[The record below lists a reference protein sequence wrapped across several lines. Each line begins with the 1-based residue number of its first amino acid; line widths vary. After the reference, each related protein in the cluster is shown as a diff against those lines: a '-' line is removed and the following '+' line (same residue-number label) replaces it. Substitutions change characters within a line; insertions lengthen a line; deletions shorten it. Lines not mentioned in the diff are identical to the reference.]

1 MSRTPGLAPRF
12 AAWRVLHD
20 VRHGVPFDTALN
32 RAIRDLEPEDRR
44 LAHELAAGVFRHRSR
59 LDAAIRPAVARG
71 LDRVRPDLLDVLR
84 IGAFQLLELDRVPPH
99 AAVQT
104 TVGIARRLGGRRVA
118 GFVNAVLRRLADQ
131 TGPEAPAAKAAE
143 PEHHDPARALAEQH
157 SHPVWLVER
166 WLARFGLAETER
178 LLAWNNARPPL
189 VLQPARWS
197 ADELTTALDAAGLA
211 WERSP
216 FDAGLAVRARRP
228 AEVPGFAAGG
238 FLVQDPA
245 QLLVCRFFDPPL
257 GATILDACAAP
268 GGKSLILARRARL
281 VVAAD
286 RHRRRIRRL
295 EENLNR
301 AGSGRVIP
309 LVADALHPPVRP
321 VEVVVLD
328 TPCLGTGT
336 FARNPD
342 ARWRATPTA
351 LERLTEQA
359 ARLLDALAA
368 VVRPGGLLLFATCSL
383 EPEENSEQIDRFL
396 ARNARFQREPGL
408 AAPTQLLTPD
418 GDLMILPQRD
428 GMDGAFAARLRRV
441 GT

>member
-20 VRHGVPFDTALN
+20 VRHGVPFDTALS
-32 RAIRDLEPEDRR
+32 RAVHDLEPDDRR

-59 LDAAIRPAVARG
+59 LDAAIRPGVARG
-71 LDRVRPDLLDVLR
+71 LDRVRPDLLDILR

-118 GFVNAVLRRLADQ
+118 GFVNAVLRRVADQ
-131 TGPEAPAAKAAE
+131 TAPDVPASGGAE
-143 PEHHDPARALAEQH
+143 PGQDDRARALAERH
-157 SHPVWLVER
+157 SHPVWLVRR
-166 WLARFGLAETER
+166 WLARFGPAETER
-178 LLAWNNARPPL
+178 LLAWNNTRPPL
-189 VLQPARWS
+189 VLQPARWT
-197 ADELTTALDAAGLA
+197 AGQLATALDAAALS

-216 FDAGLAVRARRP
+216 FDAGFAIPGRRP
-228 AEVPGFAAGG
+228 TELPGFAAGG
-238 FLVQDPA
+238 FIVQDPA
-245 QLLVCRFFDPPL
+245 QVLVCRFFDPPPN
-257 GATILDACAAP
+257 GTIFDACAAP
-268 GGKSLILARRARL
+268 GGKSLTLAPRARL

-286 RHRRRIRRL
+286 RHRRRVRRVV
-295 EENLNR
+295 ENLAR

-309 LVADALHPPVRP
+309 LVADALRPPIRP
-321 VEVVVLD
+321 VDAVVLD
-328 TPCLGTGT
+328 APCLGTGT

-342 ARWRATPTA
+342 ARWRVTPAA
-351 LERLTEQA
+351 LERLVEQA
-359 ARLLDALAA
+359 AGFLDALAT

-396 ARNARFQREPGL
+396 ARNARFRREPGRG
-408 AAPTQLLTPD
+408 APTQLLTPD